1 MTFSLYCERTQP
13 GLLDEPLNLVT
24 NVAFVIAGLFAAW
37 RWREQE
43 GLTLKNGWELA
54 LLIGLL
60 FAIGIGSALF
70 HAFANGWSLLADVVP
85 ILLFINL
92 YLICWLYRVAA
103 APVWAIL
110 AIFGV
115 YQGINYGAAL
125 VLDPSALNG
134 SAGYLPAL
142 LFLASMWLWL
152 WWRRHVMVK
161 TLGLATG
168 LFALSL
174 TFRTIDQAVCAVV
187 PTGSHFLWHL
197 LNGLLLY
204 LLVSGLIRHSDGRF
218 AHCLS
223 PEPLADMAGH
233 LKAERPSRL
242 TLESTDEV
250 AASAEVETPA
260 PPAPPART
268 PRRPARSPLA

>member
-24 NVAFVIAGLFAAW
+24 NVAFVVAGLLAAW

-43 GLTLKNGWELA
+43 GLTLKNGWDIA

-70 HAFANGWSLLADVVP
+70 HAFANGWSLVADVVP
-85 ILLFINL
+85 ILLFINV
-92 YLICWLYRVAA
+92 YLVSWLYRVLA

-110 AIFGV
+110 AIFAA
-115 YQGINYGAAL
+115 YQGINYGSAL
-125 VLDPSALNG
+125 VVDPSAFKG

-152 WWRRHVMVK
+152 WRRRHGMAK

-174 TFRTIDQAVCAVV
+174 AFRTIDQGVCDVL

-204 LLVSGLIRHSDGRF
+204 LLVSGLIRHSDGRTQ
-218 AHCLS
+218 ATC
-223 PEPLADMAGH
+223 ARAG
-233 LKAERPSRL
+233 
-242 TLESTDEV
+242 T
-250 AASAEVETPA
+250 
-260 PPAPPART
+260 
-268 PRRPARSPLA
+268 